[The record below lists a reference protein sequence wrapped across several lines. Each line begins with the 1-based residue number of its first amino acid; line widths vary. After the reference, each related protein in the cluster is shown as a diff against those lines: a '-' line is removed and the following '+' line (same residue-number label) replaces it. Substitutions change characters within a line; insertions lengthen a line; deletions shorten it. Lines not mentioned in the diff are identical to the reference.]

1 MNTIKCGH
9 ISRSKDKIN
18 FFVND
23 INSLVN
29 VIIPIF
35 TYVNLNSSKYYHFEL
50 FKKAVSLTSN
60 KDHLSNTGKS
70 TIINYQKQMQNMSNK
85 WLPESR
91 YNEIKVTKN

>member
-9 ISRSKDKIN
+9 ISKSKDKIN

-23 INSLVN
+23 INSLLN

-35 TYVNLNSSKYYHFEL
+35 TNVNLNSSKYYHFEL
-50 FKKAVSLTSN
+50 FKKAVSLTDRKN
-60 KDHLSNTGKS
+60 HLSDEGKS
-70 TIINYQKQMQNMSNK
+70 IIINCQKEMQSMSNK

>member
-9 ISRSKDKIN
+9 ISKSKDKIN

-23 INSLVN
+23 INSLLN

-35 TYVNLNSSKYYHFEL
+35 TNVNLNSSKYYHFEL
-50 FKKAVSLTSN
+50 FKKAVSLTDSKN
-60 KDHLSNTGKS
+60 HLSDEGKS
-70 TIINYQKQMQNMSNK
+70 IIIDCQKEMQNMSNK
-85 WLPESR
+85 WLPEPR